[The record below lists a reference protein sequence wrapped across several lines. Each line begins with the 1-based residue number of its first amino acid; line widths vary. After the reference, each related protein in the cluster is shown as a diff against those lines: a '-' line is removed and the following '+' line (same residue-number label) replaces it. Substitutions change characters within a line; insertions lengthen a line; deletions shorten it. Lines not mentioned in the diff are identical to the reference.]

1 MPDDG
6 WVAVDILLEALT
18 ALKDPVWLVIDDL
31 HELRSPEALRQMQ
44 QFLRNG
50 PDGLRIILSAR
61 RDVPLGLHRLR
72 LEGEVTDIRAA
83 DLRFVPGEA
92 RELFA
97 AAGIHVSDPALTE
110 LVDHAEGWAAGLGLA
125 ALSLAGHPDPE
136 RFAAEFSG
144 RERTVAE
151 YLLAEVLERQSEQVR
166 WFLLRTSVC
175 ERLCGELADLL
186 TDGSGGERILQDLE
200 DSAAFVDSLDG
211 QRSWFRY
218 HRLFA
223 DLLRLELRRSAP
235 EELPALHAAAAQWL
249 AEHGHSDEAIRH
261 AEASGDLS
269 LATRLLSDSGPG
281 PVLDGRTATADEHM
295 NGPLEGTKRYL
306 AEGVAALWSLRLDE
320 AERCLE
326 YAERGLRNGIS
337 AAEGVLL
344 CYARGL
350 ADMARGRYQ
359 HAVEAFQTAERL
371 GGAQPRSVQ
380 VHAFLL
386 LAFVRSGDT
395 QRAER
400 ALSDLD
406 DQQRASPQM
415 RVALAGL
422 RLAQGKPEAAT
433 AAVASILEH
442 PSAPADLRG
451 WFVQAF
457 LLEAIARDSLGERT
471 AAERALERALDLA
484 EPHAMLLPFL
494 LHPAPALAHQ
504 HHWRQSQ
511 HATAVARILSLQ
523 AGVPKPA
530 LPLGIE
536 RGRLERPARQ
546 LSESEIRVLRYLP
559 TNMTAPE
566 IARELCLSV
575 HTVTTHIRHL
585 YEKLDVHRRRQAVER
600 ARVLGLLATSE
611 NRL

>member
-18 ALKDPVWLVIDDL
+18 TLKDPVWLVIDDL
-31 HELRSPEALRQMQ
+31 HELGSPEALQQMQ
-44 QFLRNG
+44 QFLRDS
-50 PDGLRIILSAR
+50 PEGLRIILSAR

-97 AAGIHVSDPALTE
+97 AAGIHVSDPALAE
-110 LVDHAEGWAAGLGLA
+110 IVNHAEGWAAGLGLA

-166 WFLLRTSVC
+166 RFLLRTSVC

-186 TDGSGGERILQDLE
+186 TGGSGGERILQDLE
-200 DSAAFVDSLDG
+200 DSAAFVDSLDA

-218 HRLFA
+218 HGLFA

-235 EELPALHAAAAQWL
+235 EELPTLHAAAAQWF

-281 PVLDGRTATADEHM
+281 LVLDGHPATADEHM
-295 NGPLEGTKRYL
+295 YGPLEGTKRYL

-326 YAERGLRNGIS
+326 YAERGLRSGIS
-337 AAEGVLL
+337 AAEGMLL
-344 CYARGL
+344 FYARGL
-350 ADMARGRYQ
+350 AEMARGRYP

-371 GGAQPRSVQ
+371 GEAQPRSVQ
-380 VHAFLL
+380 VRAFLL
-386 LAFVRSGDT
+386 LAFVRSGQT

-400 ALSDLD
+400 ALSEMDE
-406 DQQRASPQM
+406 QQRESPQM

-433 AAVASILEH
+433 GAVASILNH
-442 PSAPADLRG
+442 PYAPADMRG

-457 LLEAIARDSLGERT
+457 LLEAIARDSLGEMT
-471 AAERALERALDLA
+471 AAKRALERALDLA

-494 LHPAPALAHQ
+494 LHPAPMLAHQ

-511 HATAVARILSLQ
+511 HATTVARILSLH

-536 RGRLERPARQ
+536 GGRQERPARQ

-600 ARVLGLLATSE
+600 ARVLGLLATSD